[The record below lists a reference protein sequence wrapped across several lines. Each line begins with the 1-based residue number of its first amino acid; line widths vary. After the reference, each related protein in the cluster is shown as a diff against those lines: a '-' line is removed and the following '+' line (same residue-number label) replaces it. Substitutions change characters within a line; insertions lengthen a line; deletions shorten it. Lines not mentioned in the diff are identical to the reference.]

1 VNGATKQRKIGN
13 MPFAVPGLPASRRPG
28 CGKTEPVVSANP
40 CRRDAQC
47 RFSPGGAP
55 DSSRGR
61 ALFASPRKE
70 PKQKGALKGRW
81 KSAEASPNILFHRP
95 FRAPLT
101 PFPAPGSL
109 RTPGATVRR
118 ASGADRRPTRKMYG
132 IRRKVSGP
140 GSQSGFT
147 LLEVLVSLVVLAIGA
162 VLALSLISGSL
173 GNIRKVQLRTRTV
186 EHAESVMELALLDDA
201 ITRPTT
207 FSGDFEDGTRWSV
220 RVDDY
225 VLPDSGRQQS
235 RDLQQNL
242 PMKLLSY
249 TVLMFSPDSPG
260 PDYKLQTLKLVK
272 ISPEDQQMRMPQ

>member
-1 VNGATKQRKIGN
+1 VSRAIRIPKIRK
-13 MPFAVPGLPASRRPG
+13 MPFPVLGMSASRLPN
-28 CGKTEPVVSANP
+28 CGKTKRVVSANA
-40 CRRDAQC
+40 CRRDALC
-47 RFSPGGAP
+47 CFSPGGAS
-55 DSSRGR
+55 DNSRGR

-70 PKQKGALKGRW
+70 PSQKGALKGRW
-81 KSAEASPNILFHRP
+81 EAADLHRP

-101 PFPAPGSL
+101 PFPTPGSL
-109 RTPGATVRR
+109 RSPGATVRR
-118 ASGADRRPTRKMYG
+118 ASGADDRPK
-132 IRRKVSGP
+132 RKVCSFRRESGAR
-140 GSQSGFT
+140 GSQAGFT

-186 EHAESVMELALLDDA
+186 EHAESVLELALLDDA

-249 TVLMFSPDSPG
+249 TVLMFSPDSQG
-260 PDYKLQTLKLVK
+260 PDYQLQTLKLVK
-272 ISPEDQQMRMPQ
+272 ISPEDQQLRMPQ